1 MKKAISLG
9 IAVCLIVLMFS
20 FSAGFAAAEWDTS
33 VPTEIT
39 EDIQAVFEEA
49 LSGLLGVN
57 YTPVAVLGQQGNEY
71 CILCKASVVY
81 PGAKPYN
88 ALVYITAGETG
99 ASVKNIEELKLGQE
113 PEIDYGTSELYTKED
128 MDEAIAV
135 ILAEFDTWEG
145 CEMHSIRYTSD
156 ETNSAENIAWLN
168 AHREGHAYTQC
179 IEFLSDFHSPVEA
192 YGAWNPDEEYTG
204 WNWWLGRTDGGSW
217 ELVDWGY

>member
-9 IAVCLIVLMFS
+9 MAVCLIVLLFS
-20 FSAGFAAAEWDTS
+20 FGAGAAAAVWDTS

-39 EDIQAVFEEA
+39 EDMQAIFEEA
-49 LSGLLGVN
+49 VSGLLGVN
-57 YTPVAVLGQQGNEY
+57 YVPVAVLGQQENEY

-81 PGAKPYN
+81 PGAVPYN
-88 ALVYITAGETG
+88 ALVYISAGEAG
-99 ASVKNIEELKLGQE
+99 ATVKDIAELKLEQE
-113 PEIDYGTSELYTKED
+113 PEIDYGTSELYTQED
-128 MDEAIAV
+128 MEEAIAV
-135 ILAEFDTWEG
+135 ILARFDTWEG

-156 ETNSAENIAWLN
+156 ENNNAENIAWLN
-168 AHREGHAYTQC
+168 AHGEGHAFTQC

-192 YGAWNPDEEYTG
+192 YGSWNPDTEYTG